1 MPEECPKDFIRERIE
16 EDTRTGKY
24 DGRIVTRFPPEPN
37 GYLHIG
43 HAKSICLN
51 FGIALQYKGTCHLR
65 FDDTNPTKEEQEFVD
80 SIREDVSWLGFH
92 WGDHEYYAS
101 NYFDRLYE
109 LATELI
115 EKGHA
120 YVCDLSG
127 DEWAE
132 YRGVPTRPGKE
143 SPNRNRSIEDNLDL
157 FGRMKAGE
165 FDEGQYVLRAKIDM
179 SSPNL
184 HLRDPAIYRIRKAA
198 HHRTG
203 NDWCIYPMYDFA
215 HSLSDS
221 IENITHSLCT
231 LEFEVHRPLYDW
243 FQEALGLYRS
253 QQIEFARLNLTYT
266 VLSKRKLA
274 QLVDEGHV
282 AGWDDP
288 RLPTISGMRRRGFTP
303 KSIRTFCEK
312 IGIAKRENTVELA
325 LLEHSLRSDLEET
338 APRAMAVLDPLKVTI
353 TNYDTS
359 CAKSIIARNHPAN
372 EEMGTREVPFS
383 GELYIERDDFME
395 DPPKK
400 FFRLAPGKEVRL
412 RYAYILRCDE
422 VIKDGAGEI
431 TELRCSIDQE
441 TLGKNPSDG
450 RKVKGIIHWVDARSA
465 VTTEV
470 RVYDHLFLKEDPDDV
485 DEGMTF
491 IDSLNPDSL
500 ETISAR
506 VEPSLAKASPGDHFQ
521 FERLGYFCMD
531 QDSSKEKPV
540 FNKTVSLK
548 DSWAKQKSQG

>member
-422 VIKDGAGEI
+422 VIKDGVGEI

-500 ETISAR
+500 ETMSAR

-548 DSWAKQKSQG
+548 DSWAKQAK

>member
-422 VIKDGAGEI
+422 VIKDGVGEI

-485 DEGMTF
+485 DEGKTF

-500 ETISAR
+500 ETMSAR

-548 DSWAKQKSQG
+548 DSWAKQAK